1 MVKFS
6 ENVEFLLV
14 LAMDPVTI
22 FDPSCEKQV
31 LVHKG
36 ICKLAFGDNFEL
48 FKPYL
53 NDRILSSTPE
63 FSMWVG

>member
-1 MVKFS
+1 MVKYS
-6 ENVEFLLV
+6 ENVEFLWV

-31 LVHKG
+31 LFHKQ
-36 ICKLAFGDNFEL
+36 IRKFAFGDDFEL

-53 NDRILSSTPE
+53 SER
-63 FSMWVG
+63 